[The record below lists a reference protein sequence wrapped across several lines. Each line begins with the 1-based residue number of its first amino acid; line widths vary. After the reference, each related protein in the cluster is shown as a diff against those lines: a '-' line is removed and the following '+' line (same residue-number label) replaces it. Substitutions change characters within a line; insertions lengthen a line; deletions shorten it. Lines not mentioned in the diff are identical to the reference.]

1 VGRRTD
7 VLDLFRPAVAEWF
20 RDSFARPTPPQ
31 AQGWPAIANGEST
44 LILAPTGSGKTLT
57 AFLWCINRV
66 MFDPVPEK
74 ERRCRVLY
82 ISPLKALAVD
92 IERNLRA
99 PIAGIANRAT
109 ARGDAFHQPAVAIR
123 TGDTPALERA
133 RFLREPADILIT
145 TPESLYLLLTSNA
158 RRTLRSIDTVIVD
171 EIHALVPTKRGA
183 HLALSLERLEALR
196 LDGGEKNEDG
206 GWRLAVGG
214 SGIQRIG
221 LSATQRPLDEVA
233 RFLGGQDRKIKT
245 TGESAREPSA
255 AAERPARGGSGRG
268 WGPGRTKGS
277 RAPRAVSNADSPA
290 RKGKA
295 QIAHPDE
302 AIHDEFAADHAA
314 TRFRSVTIVDTSEK
328 KRLELRIEVPVEDM
342 AKIGQPLEIPSG
354 PAAQGPARTSI
365 WSAIHP
371 RLLELVRAHRSTLIF
386 VNSRRIAERLASAL
400 NELAGETMVRSH
412 HGSLARPQRIE
423 VEDRL
428 KAGAI
433 RGLVATSSLELGID
447 MGAIDLVIQI
457 EAPPSVA
464 SGMQRIGRAGHT
476 IGAASRGVIVPKF
489 RGDLVSCAAVT
500 RAMHEGRVES
510 SRYPRNPLDVLAQ
523 QIVAIVANEEWDVD
537 ALFDA
542 VRGAA
547 PFAELSRSV
556 YDGVLDMLSGRYP
569 SDDFADLRPRLTWD
583 RLKNRLTAREGA
595 KRVAVINGGTI
606 PDRGLYGVF
615 LVGERGPHA
624 RVGELDEEMV
634 FESRVG
640 ETFLLGAST
649 WRIEE
654 ITHDRVLVSP
664 APGEPGKMPF
674 WKADAPGRPL
684 ELGRH
689 IGELVRTLRH
699 MPASAA
705 VQRLVQHHDLDN
717 QAAENLIRYLADQ
730 AAAAGV
736 VPDDRTI
743 LIERC
748 RDELGDWRIC
758 VLTPFGGKIHAPW
771 AMAAVERARAETG
784 VDVETMWTDDGFVVR
799 FPETEDP
806 PDPNL
811 MIPASEEVEAL
822 VVRQLGATAL
832 FAAKFREAAARALL
846 LPKRR
851 PGGRSPLW
859 QQRKRAADLLAVAAQ
874 YGSFPMILESYREC
888 LRDVFDMPSLVDT
901 LRRIERREIRT
912 ATVDS
917 AVPSPF
923 AAALLFGYVANY
935 IYDGDAPLAERRA
948 QALAIDQSQLR
959 ELLGDVELRELLDGD
974 AIATVERQLQQL
986 DEEQRARSIDG
997 VHDLLLRLGDMT
1009 EDEIATRSRVDAKE
1023 ALVELLRA
1031 RRAITVNIGGHPRL
1045 IPVEY
1050 AGRYRD
1056 ALGVPLPVGLPE
1068 SLIAPAPH
1076 AALDLARRYAR
1087 THGPFTTQQFAERY
1101 ALGRATAESMLIA
1114 LANAGRLL
1122 EGEFRPGGTG
1132 REWCDPDILQSI
1144 RRRSLARLRKEVE
1157 PVEAAVFGRLLT
1169 SWQGVSR
1176 PRLGLDALLDAIE
1189 NLQGA
1194 PLPASIFESEILSAR
1209 VRGYNPAD
1217 LDALTAAGEVTW
1229 AGIEP
1234 LGERDGRLAVFLT
1247 DHMSRLW
1254 RRPAPEAAARPRRST
1269 ADAGPPTVS
1278 ELSSRER
1285 GILSYL
1291 ETEGASFFAPIHAA
1305 VGGGYPGETVDALWD
1320 LVWKGLLTNDT
1331 FHALRAFTRPPEK
1344 RQRKP
1349 ARRTNF
1355 RSRRIGPPSS
1365 EGRWSLTAD
1374 RLIGDVSP
1382 TQWSTATAQQLL
1394 SRYGVLT
1401 REVAGAEGIEG
1412 GFRAVYDVL
1421 KAMEDAGRIRRGY
1434 FVAGVGAMQFA
1445 LPAALELMRSFK
1457 HAGDDP
1463 EVVVLAA
1470 TDPANPYG
1478 TMLKWPPLN
1487 AVNGGRGPT
1496 RTVGAVVI
1504 LVDGALAGYLARG
1517 GRQLIAYLP
1526 EDEPARSTASRALA
1540 TRLAMMARG
1549 DDGRG
1554 GLLISEING
1563 IPTADHPLAPFLI
1576 DAGFNASAMGFQM
1589 RRAVGSTAGSASDI
1603 AALTIAR
1610 SSTSQDD
1617 GDA

>member
-1 VGRRTD
+1 MGRRAD
-7 VLDLFRPAVAEWF
+7 VLDLFEPPVADWF

-31 AQGWPAIANGEST
+31 AQGWPSIAEGEST

-57 AFLWCINRV
+57 AFLWCINRI
-66 MFDPVPEK
+66 MFEPVPPK
-74 ERRCRVLY
+74 EQRCRVLY

-109 ARGDAFHQPAVAIR
+109 ARGDSFHQPAVAIR
-123 TGDTPALERA
+123 TGDTPAIERA

-183 HLALSLERLEALR
+183 HLALSLERLEVLR
-196 LDGGEKNEDG
+196 AEHHDGEAPK
-206 GWRLAVGG
+206 
-214 SGIQRIG
+214 GIQRIG

-233 RFLGGQDRKIKT
+233 RFLGGSVRRPSEPGRRANATRKK
-245 TGESAREPSA
+245 
-255 AAERPARGGSGRG
+255 RPAHIS
-268 WGPGRTKGS
+268 
-277 RAPRAVSNADSPA
+277 D
-290 RKGKA
+290 
-295 QIAHPDE
+295 PDE
-302 AIHDEFAADHAA
+302 AIHDEFANERAA
-314 TRFRSVTIVDTSEK
+314 PRFRPVTIVDTSEK

-342 AKIGQPLEIPSG
+342 AKIGQPVDIPSG
-354 PAAQGPARTSI
+354 PASQGPVRTSI

-386 VNSRRIAERLASAL
+386 VNSRRIAERLAAAL
-400 NELAGETMVRSH
+400 NELAGETLVRSH

-447 MGAIDLVIQI
+447 MGAIDLVVQI

-489 RGDLVSCAAVT
+489 RGDLVACAAVT

-523 QIVAIVANEEWDVD
+523 QIVATVANEDWAVD
-537 ALFDA
+537 ALFNT
-542 VRGAA
+542 VRRAA

-556 YDGVLDMLSGRYP
+556 FEGVLDMLSGRYP

-583 RLKNRLTAREGA
+583 RLKNRLAAREGA

-674 WKADAPGRPL
+674 WKADAAGRPL
-684 ELGRH
+684 ELGRQ
-689 IGELVRTLRH
+689 IGELVRTIRH
-699 MPASAA
+699 LPASAA
-705 VQRLVQHHDLDN
+705 VQRLVQHHDLDA
-717 QAAENLIRYLADQ
+717 QAAENLVRYLADQ

-736 VPDDRTI
+736 VPDDRTV

-758 VLTPFGGKIHAPW
+758 VLTPFGGRIHAPW

-784 VDVETMWTDDGFVVR
+784 IDVETMWTDDGFVVR
-799 FPETEDP
+799 FPETESP

-811 MIPASEEVEAL
+811 MIPASDEVEAL
-822 VVRQLGATAL
+822 VVRQLGGTAL

-874 YGSFPMILESYREC
+874 YGSFPMLLETYREC
-888 LRDVFDMPSLVDT
+888 LRDVFDMPSLVET

-917 AVPSPF
+917 AMPSPF
-923 AAALLFGYVANY
+923 ASALLFGYVANY

-959 ELLGDVELRELLDGD
+959 ELLGEAELRELLDVD
-974 AIATVERQLQQL
+974 AMATVERQLQNL
-986 DEEQRARSIDG
+986 DPEHHARSVDG
-997 VHDLLLRLGDMT
+997 VHDLLLRLGDLT
-1009 EDEIATRSRVDAKE
+1009 PDEVAARSRIDATDAVAE
-1023 ALVELLRA
+1023 LVRA
-1031 RRAITVNIGGHPRL
+1031 RRAIAANVGGQPR
-1045 IPVEY
+1045 IVPVEY

-1068 SLIAPAPH
+1068 SLIAPAPN
-1076 AALDLARRYAR
+1076 ASQDLARRYSR
-1087 THGPFTTQQFAERY
+1087 THGPFTTQEFADRY
-1101 ALGRATAESMLIA
+1101 ALGRATAEAILKT
-1114 LANAGRLL
+1114 LATSGRLL
-1122 EGEFRPGGTG
+1122 EGEFRPGGSG
-1132 REWCDPDILQSI
+1132 REWCDPDVLQSI

-1157 PVEAAVFGRLLT
+1157 PVDPAVFGRLLT

-1194 PLPASIFESEILSAR
+1194 PLPASIFETEMLAAR

-1229 AGIEP
+1229 CGIEP
-1234 LGERDGRLAVFLT
+1234 LGDRDGRLALFLT
-1247 DHMSRLW
+1247 DNMTRLW
-1254 RRPAPEAAARPRRST
+1254 RPPA
-1269 ADAGPPTVS
+1269 VS
-1278 ELSSRER
+1278 ELSPRER
-1285 GILSYL
+1285 AILSYL
-1291 ETEGASFFAPIHAA
+1291 ETEGASFFAPIHDAA
-1305 VGGGYPGETVDALWD
+1305 GAGYPGETVDALWD
-1320 LVWKGLLTNDT
+1320 LVWKSLLTNDT

-1344 RQRKP
+1344 RPRKP
-1349 ARRTNF
+1349 AGRPTFRTRRV
-1355 RSRRIGPPSS
+1355 GPPSS

-1374 RLIGDVSP
+1374 RLTATTTP
-1382 TQWSTATAQQLL
+1382 TEWSTATAQQLL

-1412 GFRAVYDVL
+1412 GFSAVYDVL

-1434 FVAGVGAMQFA
+1434 FVASVGAMQFA
-1445 LPAALELMRSFK
+1445 LPAALELLRSFK
-1457 HAGDDP
+1457 NASDDP
-1463 EVVVLAA
+1463 DTVVLAA

-1478 TMLKWPPLN
+1478 TMLKWPAL
-1487 AVNGGRGPT
+1487 AGDFVVGRGPT
-1496 RTVGAVVI
+1496 RTVGSMVVLI
-1504 LVDGALAGYLARG
+1504 DGALAAYIARG
-1517 GRQLIAYLP
+1517 GRQLLVFIP
-1526 EDEPARSTASRALA
+1526 DDEPGRTRMSRALA
-1540 TRLAMMARG
+1540 NRLAAMTRG
-1549 DDGRG
+1549 DEWRG
-1554 GLLISEING
+1554 SLLITEING
-1563 IPTADHPLAPFLI
+1563 MPTADHPFAPFLI
-1576 DAGFNASAMGFQM
+1576 DAGFNPSAMGFQM
-1589 RRAVGSTAGSASDI
+1589 RKTVGAAPFVSDAPASPMAKSAAGRGST
-1603 AALTIAR
+1603 
-1610 SSTSQDD
+1610 
-1617 GDA
+1617 DA